1 MKCVVCEEKLDNAVQ
16 HSFCPTCGF
25 PVFRVLDKDPST
37 QNNIKKAAARCR
49 DAWIGNAKLWVVVH
63 KYRKT
68 PDGLVSVSEDKVP
81 IASCRDLRN
90 NEIYWLPQSF
100 ASIRTNSR
108 INIDLKVRNGEK
120 KCRVSV
126 PIVPPAASGSWHIGF
141 TQESPGYLRMH
152 LDDGSR
158 CVRSGRISIHEAGLK
173 PGDPGKPVN

>member
-1 MKCVVCEEKLDNAVQ
+1 MRCVVCEEKLDNAVQ

-37 QNNIKKAAARCR
+37 RNNIKRAAERCR
-49 DAWIGNAKLWVVVH
+49 DAWIGDAKLWVVVH

-90 NEIYWLPQSF
+90 NEIHWLPQSF
-100 ASIRTNSR
+100 ASVRTNR
-108 INIDLKVRNGEK
+108 KINIDLKVRNGEK

-126 PIVPPAASGSWHIGF
+126 PIVPPAASGSTSMTAADASDQAG
-141 TQESPGYLRMH
+141 SPSM
-152 LDDGSR
+152 
-158 CVRSGRISIHEAGLK
+158 K
-173 PGDPGKPVN
+173 PA